1 MAGAFLSLV
10 LKDAYGRTTTRLLE
24 CETQLLLADYVTLA
38 NTVIPEYLAL
48 TDLGLV
54 RADLI
59 IKEMQTPTEAAAGAN
74 VDVGATFSGWI
85 TGEQG
90 KKASFK
96 MPGIKAALVDADG
109 SIPIT
114 GDVAT
119 YLGNYADGSW
129 LQISDGETVD
139 DWIKGTLDR

>member
-1 MAGAFLSLV
+1 MAGAILSLV
-10 LKDAYGRTTTRLLE
+10 LVDAYGRTTNRNLE
-24 CETQLLLADYVTLA
+24 LETQLLLADYVTLA
-38 NTVIPEYLAL
+38 NTVLPEYLAL

-59 IKEMQTPTEAAAGAN
+59 IKEMQTPSSAQAGAN

-96 MPGIKAALVDADG
+96 MPGIKAALVDPDG
-109 SIPIT
+109 SVPIT

-119 YLGNYADGSW
+119 YLANYNDGAF
-129 LQISDGETVD
+129 LKISDGETVD
-139 DWIKGTLDR
+139 DWIRGTLDR